1 MEDFKRNW
9 SFLNDFKRTLEYVAS
24 CIVQEVKNWHK
35 LWVQSKFETND
46 SNSLLVRN
54 INRRLNYSKLIK
66 RASVSIIYEKE
77 KS

>member
-9 SFLNDFKRTLEYVAS
+9 SFLNDFERTLEYVAS
-24 CIVQEVKNWHK
+24 CIVQEVKNWRK